1 MNARAFSVL
10 AVVVAL
16 ALAGCYRG
24 SAHTVS
30 PGDVSREQGWQLA
43 HGVPLIRQS
52 SEHACGAAALAMVFQ
67 RWGIPSGES
76 EILTAS
82 VSQDHQIAQPIA
94 AGTLRD
100 LARQKGLHAF
110 LIPGELAD
118 LVREVGL
125 DRPVLVGLVQRYTS
139 RSYSHYEVVVGINQL
154 TRRVLMLDPG
164 RGMREDAFDSFAT
177 EWEGAGR
184 LTLVVGP

>member
-1 MNARAFSVL
+1 LNARAYSVL
-10 AVVVAL
+10 AVIVAL

-24 SAHTVS
+24 SARTVS
-30 PGDVSREQGWQLA
+30 ASDVSREQGWQLA
-43 HGVPLIRQS
+43 NGVPLIRQS

-67 RWGIPSGES
+67 RWGIASGES
-76 EILTAS
+76 EVVNAS
-82 VSQDHQIAQPIA
+82 GAHDQPIA

-100 LARQKGLHAF
+100 LARRKGLHAF
-110 LIPGELAD
+110 LIQGEVTD

-164 RGMREDAFDSFAT
+164 RGMREDGFDSFAT
-177 EWEGAGR
+177 EWGGAGR